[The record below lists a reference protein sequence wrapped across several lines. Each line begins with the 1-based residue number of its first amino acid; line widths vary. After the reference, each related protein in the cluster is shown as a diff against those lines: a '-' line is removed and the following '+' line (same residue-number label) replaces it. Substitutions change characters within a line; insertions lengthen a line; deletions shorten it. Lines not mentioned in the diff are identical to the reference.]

1 VPWDR
6 IDERVRLAVVE
17 AGARAP
23 LLVAGERV
31 GYWLRTKAGT
41 RPLAVH
47 AAWRIDPETAAE
59 VVLATT
65 SRARTPEPLRRARQA
80 ARTAARTGVS
90 CRHVA
95 TGSNK
100 EDAMAD
106 TVQRVDYLYVTVP
119 DTPGEGIR
127 ILAALREKG
136 LNLLAYLGFPAG
148 DGQSQIDLVA
158 DDAGALRQ
166 AVEEIG
172 LSASETKRAFLTEG
186 EDRPGAVAETTARLA
201 QANVNVIAAAA
212 TRAGSGHYGM
222 ILWVAPA
229 DYERAAD
236 ALEA

>member
-1 VPWDR
+1 VLLVNATGRDHPRRAGLALQLWFVLDLPTVGLTHCTLLAAGEWPP
-6 IDERVRLAVVE
+6 DEP
-17 AGARAP
+17 GARAP
-23 LLVAGERV
+23 LLLAGERV
-31 GYWLRTKAGT
+31 GYWLRSKAGA

-47 AAWRIDPETAAE
+47 AAWRIDPEAAAE

-65 SRARTPEPLRRARQA
+65 GWARTPEPLGPRPAGGKDG
-80 ARTAARTGVS
+80 ARTGVS

-119 DTPGEGIR
+119 DTHGEGIR
-127 ILAALREKG
+127 ILAALREKR

-172 LSASETKRAFLTEG
+172 LSASET
-186 EDRPGAVAETTARLA
+186 
-201 QANVNVIAAAA
+201 
-212 TRAGSGHYGM
+212 S
-222 ILWVAPA
+222 
-229 DYERAAD
+229 ERS
-236 ALEA
+236 